1 MYFHYRLL
9 FHSWFGK
16 SNHYGR
22 ILRMDIDAR
31 KVRQLRESKGMS
43 TRVLA
48 REAGISTETLNAI
61 EHSRRQVQVR
71 TLAKLARALG
81 VEVRDLF

>member
-1 MYFHYRLL
+1 
-9 FHSWFGK
+9 
-16 SNHYGR
+16 
-22 ILRMDIDAR
+22 MDIDAR

-48 REAGISTETLNAI
+48 REARISTETLNAI